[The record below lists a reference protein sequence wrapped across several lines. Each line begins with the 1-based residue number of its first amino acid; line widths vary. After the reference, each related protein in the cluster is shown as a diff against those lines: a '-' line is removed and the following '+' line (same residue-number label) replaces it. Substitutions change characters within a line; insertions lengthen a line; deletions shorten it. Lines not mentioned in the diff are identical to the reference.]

1 MSNPLLLCVCPNR
14 IPLRFKATLVGL
26 ALAPMIGGKQ
36 TRVAFKEQFTSPS
49 KIEPPLSRSFFA
61 GLFTYQY
68 SWRILHLSLAV
79 FALAAFLCILFFFPE
94 TSHPGARGRDTFERE
109 GGVHP
114 SWRPVLLNPFSQLDM
129 LRSPSILAV
138 VSFPPFFCVRV

>member
-1 MSNPLLLCVCPNR
+1 
-14 IPLRFKATLVGL
+14 
-26 ALAPMIGGKQ
+26 MIGGKQ
-36 TRVAFKEQFTSPS
+36 TNVAFEEYFTSPS
-49 KIEPPLSRSFFA
+49 EIESPLHPSLHFFP

-138 VSFPPFFCVRV
+138 VSFPPFFCVRVYDWDLSLIYFYSR